1 MASKPCVIVC
11 ERRGIWAAGL
21 RRHLPREIRV
31 YETRTLADCRR
42 ELAARPASL
51 VAVELLGN
59 NVTGTLDLL
68 ADVARTFPLARGVA
82 VAQRGWESYEWLLR
96 EAGALHFTTSP
107 RQCDVLARLA
117 VRHAARTVT
126 PRTTL
131 VAQIWDSLP
140 WQEIAV
146 S

>member
-1 MASKPCVIVC
+1 MASKSSVIVC

-31 YETRTLADCRR
+31 YETRTPADCRC

-51 VAVELLGN
+51 VAVELLQT

-68 ADVARTFPLARGVA
+68 ALVARTFPLARAVA
-82 VAQRGWESYEWLLR
+82 VAERGWEPYEWLLR
-96 EAGALHFTTSP
+96 EAGAIHFTTSP
-107 RQCDVLARLA
+107 RQSDALARLA
-117 VRHAARTVT
+117 VRHAARVPL

-140 WQEIAV
+140 WQEMAV